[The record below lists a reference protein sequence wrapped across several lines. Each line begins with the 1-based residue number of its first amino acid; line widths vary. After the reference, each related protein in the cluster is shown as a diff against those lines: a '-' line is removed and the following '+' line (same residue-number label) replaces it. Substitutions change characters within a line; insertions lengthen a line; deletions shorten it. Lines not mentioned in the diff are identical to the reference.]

1 MAGRVLVPVTLL
13 ALLVWRV
20 GTQPFHEALSVLT
33 PLPILAALVLGCVAF
48 TAQASRWRML
58 MAGAGLPLAQP
69 VALAECYRAGALNT
83 VLPGGV
89 AGDVLRAWRQRTG
102 APGGWR
108 PAAVAVLA
116 DRAIGLCVLLT
127 TAACAFAVEG
137 STLLAAGLAI
147 AALVSFAVGRTPL
160 NRLEIR
166 HRAAIWGWS
175 VLLLS
180 SLLGLTAVA
189 AVAIGGSEGP
199 GVVVILGIAAL
210 AGMAV
215 PFNLGG
221 WGPREAAGAFAAI
234 LVGAPSSTGVA
245 IAAGYG
251 LLSAVSVLPGFVVLV
266 RGWLSRPVRRGSPK
280 IELHTDVVAEDEAA
294 RRCP

>member
-1 MAGRVLVPVTLL
+1 MLL
-13 ALLVWRV
+13 ALLVWRI
-20 GTQPFHEALSVLT
+20 GTDPFHEALSVLT
-33 PLPILAALVLGCVAF
+33 PLPILAALVLGLVAF

-58 MAGAGLPLAQP
+58 MAGAGLPLSHR

-89 AGDVLRAWRQRTG
+89 GGDVLRAWRQRTG

-116 DRAIGLCVLLT
+116 DRAIGLSVLLT

-137 STLLAAGLAI
+137 STVLAAGLAI

-166 HRAAIWGWS
+166 HRAAVWGWS

-180 SLLGLTAVA
+180 SLLGMTVVA
-189 AVAIGGSEGP
+189 AVAIGVSEGP
-199 GVVVILGIAAL
+199 RVVVVLGLAAL

-215 PFNLGG
+215 PLNLGG

-245 IAAGYG
+245 VAAGYG

-266 RGWLSRPVRRGSPK
+266 GGWLSHPVRGRSPQ
-280 IELHTDVVAEDEAA
+280 IELDTDVVAQDEAA
-294 RRCP
+294 GRCP